1 VPISIFA
8 VLNTTQV
15 GNMYSSG
22 DVRNDYYKTLTIA
35 QVVNRR
41 VDGSELHQLTRRVA
55 DILFQRAPL
64 APPVPTL

>member
-1 VPISIFA
+1 
-8 VLNTTQV
+8 
-15 GNMYSSG
+15 MYSSG